1 MSAKPATKTTHCH
14 KASQPNEKLLKLLLK
29 GSRLT
34 VYVQA
39 ARCGTS

>member
-1 MSAKPATKTTHCH
+1 MSAKPATKTTHCQ

-29 GSRLT
+29 ESGPT
-34 VYVQA
+34 VYEQA